1 MDWEG
6 LKMIAT
12 LEKSISREV
21 VIPLLGYRMRARL
34 EQPMPSRG
42 IVVFANGFG
51 SARFHPG
58 NRIVADAL
66 ESADFATLMVDLLA
80 PQEEEDPQFIFDT
93 SLPAR
98 RLGNVIRWL
107 KRSQEYQDWP
117 IGVFGSGTGT
127 AAILEIAACMP
138 EFIEAVVARG
148 GRPDLAETW
157 LPMVEAPTELI
168 VGSEDH
174 HILEVNWWR
183 CREPPTCS
191 PNQVPW
197 RPSPRWPG
205 RGLKETWPRPRGG
218 FEARRINPE
227 NGLRS
232 CGTMP
237 CGPLPCRG
245 AMIQMVPAD

>member
-1 MDWEG
+1 
-6 LKMIAT
+6 MIAT

-21 VIPLLGYRMRARL
+21 VIPSLGYRMRARL
-34 EQPMPSRG
+34 EQPTPSRG

-117 IGVFGSGTGT
+117 IGVFGSGNRHCGHFGNRCLHARIHRSRGCQGWAARSGRNMAAHGGGTHRTDCRFRGPPHPGGEPTGYRASGVFLSIGGGAGSLPPVPRT
-127 AAILEIAACMP
+127 RCHGDRRLAGQG
-138 EFIEAVVARG
+138 VV
-148 GRPDLAETW
+148 
-157 LPMVEAPTELI
+157 
-168 VGSEDH
+168 
-174 HILEVNWWR
+174 
-183 CREPPTCS
+183 
-191 PNQVPW
+191 
-197 RPSPRWPG
+197 
-205 RGLKETWPRPRGG
+205 
-218 FEARRINPE
+218 
-227 NGLRS
+227 
-232 CGTMP
+232 
-237 CGPLPCRG
+237 
-245 AMIQMVPAD
+245 

>member
-1 MDWEG
+1 
-6 LKMIAT
+6 MIAT
-12 LEKSISREV
+12 LEKTVSREV
-21 VIPLLGYRMRARL
+21 VIPSLGYRMRAQL
-34 EQPMPSRG
+34 QQPMPCRG

-51 SARFHPG
+51 SGRFHLG
-58 NRIVADAL
+58 NRVVADAL
-66 ESADFATLMVDLLA
+66 ESADFATMMVDLLA

-138 EFIEAVVARG
+138 EFIDAVVARG

-174 HILEVNWWR
+174 HILEVNQR
-183 CREPPTCS
+183 AIGHLECSCQLVEVPGASHLFPEP
-191 PNQVPW
+191 
-197 RPSPRWPG
+197 
-205 RGLKETWPRPRGG
+205 
-218 FEARRINPE
+218 
-227 NGLRS
+227 
-232 CGTMP
+232 
-237 CGPLPCRG
+237 G
-245 AMIQMVPAD
+245 AMETVASLAKAWFERNMSPAQGWV